1 MNQRGEHQ
9 SGRVPLATLEKNA
22 LVLAQVWLF
31 MKDYP
36 GCAADIVMLLGG
48 PAALAMNANH
58 SGIKTV
64 KTLCIFGVN
73 SDGVNGPLDCLHKMF
88 VAMMFS
94 SLSTDGGG
102 VDGLELPVGTK
113 GVSSST
119 MTSLFAKKPLGD
131 ETLDSIQV
139 FITAWR
145 ALLGAPRSLFAGGQ
159 VGVCMREKC
168 DEPSVA
174 LVCFSTATFSME
186 RCVHVED
193 ALPVC
198 VHHKEKFYGSTQNY
212 YQTYKTQAQTLLVQV
227 GDLKARVDTL
237 EASEA
242 LLKTEA
248 VARKEILLRQYELQ
262 QYEFQQLD
270 ALKYELER
278 EQFAGRTSREQFAE
292 QMDQLH
298 RYYAEERR
306 EIEGQLQQQIDIS
319 AGLRDDASTI
329 TAGANILLQ
338 EQFSETQQNYIDL
351 HREIDRVRSERA
363 ALELAAT
370 QSDALTASSSGCDLP
385 DGEQRCV

>member
-1 MNQRGEHQ
+1 
-9 SGRVPLATLEKNA
+9 
-22 LVLAQVWLF
+22 
-31 MKDYP
+31 
-36 GCAADIVMLLGG
+36 ML
-48 PAALAMNANH
+48 
-58 SGIKTV
+58 
-64 KTLCIFGVN
+64 
-73 SDGVNGPLDCLHKMF
+73 

-131 ETLDSIQV
+131 ETLASIQV

-159 VGVCMREKC
+159 VGVCMREGC
-168 DEPSVA
+168 DEPSVT
-174 LVCFSTATFSME
+174 LVGFSTASFTTE
-186 RCVHVED
+186 RCVRVED
-193 ALPVC
+193 ALLSVC
-198 VHHKEKFYGSTQNY
+198 VQHKKKFYGSAQNY
-212 YQTYKTQAQTLLVQV
+212 YQIYKTQAQTLWVQV
-227 GDLKARVDTL
+227 GELKARVDTL

-262 QYEFQQLD
+262 QYELQQLD

-351 HREIDRVRSERA
+351 RREIDRVRRERA

-370 QSDALTASSSGCDLP
+370 QSDALTASSSDELGRVLSALSDATYRTANSVVS
-385 DGEQRCV
+385 D